1 MDTINKNYSI
11 KWSYKNSQ
19 IEMNSKKLKE
29 FNEENNI
36 EDNSPINIYQE
47 IQLKKKEN
55 QLEIEE
61 IFGKPLF
68 NPFQI
73 LIIQKNKR

>member
-55 QLEIEE
+55 LLEIEE
-61 IFGKPLF
+61 IF
-68 NPFQI
+68 
-73 LIIQKNKR
+73 